1 MAYTIA
7 LKTGTYFGK
16 IRNFLQGSCYVNTV
30 KGAYEYAY
38 FLKLYIIL
46 YFRASFQLF
55 SNILTSFR
63 RGDFISTG
71 KGITE
76 ILTQIRQSFCKCRSK
91 SFIEKL
97 SDFTFAVDFG
107 HEKIVFIWDFLFS
120 KPVNLGTSVRKQR
133 PKKIQRKHYCS
144 TTTIFHT
151 FF

>member
-7 LKTGTYFGK
+7 LKTGTCFGK

-71 KGITE
+71 KGIIE

-91 SFIEKL
+91 SVKEKV

-107 HEKIVFIWDFLFS
+107 HEKNSLIGTFYFRNQLIWA
-120 KPVNLGTSVRKQR
+120 RQ
-133 PKKIQRKHYCS
+133 
-144 TTTIFHT
+144 
-151 FF
+151 